1 MISKD
6 HQIWNL
12 IPLYEENGFVFYLE
26 SKTRKDSYCFEKA
39 IPGYLNPI
47 EIYVNI
53 YKKDCEYFTVVFN
66 TDLDGTYHHSDYFT
80 ITKEVCDPVSV
91 QSKVESVVN
100 LIKMFNQRGFH
111 LLSNKNHRGGF
122 EVLNKNKGKAVFCTI
137 SSGLFYFSTK
147 ERLTSSLDTQIFLED
162 NCSSIFDDFLT
173 KLLEEETNE

>member
-1 MISKD
+1 MIPKD
-6 HQIWNL
+6 HEIWSL
-12 IPLYEENGFVFYLE
+12 IPIYEENGFVFSLE
-26 SKTRKDSYCFEKA
+26 SKKRKDSYCFEKA

-122 EVLNKNKGKAVFCTI
+122 EVLSKNKEIAIFCIIT
-137 SSGLFYFSTK
+137 SGHFYFSKK
-147 ERLTSSLDTQIFLED
+147 EKNSASLHTQIFLED
-162 NCSSIFDDFLT
+162 NFSSIFDDFLT
-173 KLLEEETNE
+173 KFLGEETNG